1 VTSKSQPTREH
12 REDRPGAAK
21 ANGGRIAG
29 DQDMAVDGIVV
40 SVTTGSNGGVSVLK
54 VSGYLDTT
62 TAGELETALY
72 GLLDRES
79 YHIVVDLS
87 GVNYISSAGWGI
99 FIGEIK
105 RIRNHGGDLKL
116 AGMVGDVHEVFQ
128 LLEFHSILEAF
139 GTTAEA
145 IDAFKSRSSG

>member
-1 VTSKSQPTREH
+1 
-12 REDRPGAAK
+12 
-21 ANGGRIAG
+21 
-29 DQDMAVDGIVV
+29 
-40 SVTTGSNGGVSVLK
+40 
-54 VSGYLDTT
+54 LDTT

-72 GLLDRES
+72 GLLDRGI
-79 YHIVVDLS
+79 YKVVVDLA

-128 LLEFHSILEAF
+128 LLEFHSILESHPSTQDAIAAF
-139 GTTAEA
+139 GTK
-145 IDAFKSRSSG
+145 DASV

>member
-1 VTSKSQPTREH
+1 
-12 REDRPGAAK
+12 
-21 ANGGRIAG
+21 
-29 DQDMAVDGIVV
+29 MAVDGIVV
-40 SVTTGSNGGVSVLK
+40 NVISGTQTGGVSVLK

-62 TAGELETALY
+62 TAGELENALY
-72 GLLDRES
+72 GLLDRGV
-79 YHIVVDLS
+79 YKIVVDLT

-128 LLEFHSILEAF
+128 LLEFHSILESYPTSQA
-139 GTTAEA
+139 AVN
-145 IDAFKSRSSG
+145 AFKSKDAA

>member
-1 VTSKSQPTREH
+1 MRKDP
-12 REDRPGAAK
+12 
-21 ANGGRIAG
+21 
-29 DQDMAVDGIVV
+29 MAVDGIVV
-40 SVTTGSNGGVSVLK
+40 SVISGNNSAGVSVLK

-72 GLLDRES
+72 GLLDRNV
-79 YHIVVDLS
+79 YRVVVDLS

-128 LLEFHSILEAF
+128 LLEFHSILESYATAQEAIGAF
-139 GTTAEA
+139 GAKGA
-145 IDAFKSRSSG
+145 SV

>member
-1 VTSKSQPTREH
+1 
-12 REDRPGAAK
+12 
-21 ANGGRIAG
+21 
-29 DQDMAVDGIVV
+29 MAVDGIVV
-40 SVTTGSNGGVSVLK
+40 SVTTGAGGAGVSVLK

-72 GLLDRES
+72 GLLERGA
-79 YHIVVDLS
+79 YKVVVDLS

-116 AGMVGDVHEVFQ
+116 VGMVGDVHEVFQ
-128 LLEFHSILEAF
+128 LLEFHSILEAYP
-139 GTTAEA
+139 TTQEA
-145 IDAFKSRSSG
+145 IDAFKSHHTG

>member
-1 VTSKSQPTREH
+1 
-12 REDRPGAAK
+12 
-21 ANGGRIAG
+21 
-29 DQDMAVDGIVV
+29 MAVDGIVV
-40 SVTTGSNGGVSVLK
+40 NVISGSNAGGVSVLK

-72 GLLDRES
+72 GLLDRS
-79 YHIVVDLS
+79 IYRVVVDLA
-87 GVNYISSAGWGI
+87 GVHYISSAGWGI

-128 LLEFHSILEAF
+128 LLEFHSILESYP
-139 GTTAEA
+139 TTQDA
-145 IDAFKSRSSG
+145 IDAFGQKNPS